1 MRSNKVTIRSFDW
14 TIILL
19 YLAMT
24 MIGLINAHSS
34 GYYGDSV
41 SFFNPDTQSG
51 RQFIW
56 FGVSIA
62 AAVFII
68 LLERSFIKNSAY
80 IFYGIIML
88 MLVAV
93 LFFPPINGQRSWFG
107 YGSFGIQPSE
117 FAKTATALAL
127 ARFMSTINI
136 RIQNRRDTA
145 RAILL
150 LLAPCI
156 LIYLQPD
163 AGTLLVF
170 LGFVFVLYREGMSG
184 NILMLT
190 LLAIVLGVLTI
201 FVKDSQV
208 LLPLINMEISGHFMI
223 ILVLLFIGL
232 AIAFI
237 IRNFIQK
244 RDRRRAFIL
253 LISGMVMA
261 IAFILVVS
269 YTYEKIL
276 KDHQRTRIEL
286 TLGMLEDPD
295 GQDYNRNRAMAAVG
309 SGQLTGKGYK
319 QATLANAKHGHVPEQ
334 TTDFAF
340 CTWSEEW
347 GFIGSAA
354 VVILFVIFLVRI
366 VGIAERQ
373 RSQFSRIY
381 AYSVAGIF
389 FMHFM
394 INIGM
399 VTGIAPVIGIPLP
412 FISYGGSS
420 LLSFSVLLFILL
432 RLDAERMEVLR

>member
-1 MRSNKVTIRSFDW
+1 V
-14 TIILL
+14 
-19 YLAMT
+19 
-24 MIGLINAHSS
+24 LINLLNSHSS
-34 GYYGDSV
+34 GYYGESV

-56 FGVSIA
+56 FGVSIIA
-62 AAVFII
+62 AIFII

-80 IFYGIIML
+80 IFYGVIML
-88 MLVAV
+88 MLIAV
-93 LFFPPINGQRSWFG
+93 LFFPPINGQKSWFG

-136 RIQNRRDTA
+136 KIQNRQDTI
-145 RAILL
+145 RALL
-150 LLAPCI
+150 FLLAPCI
-156 LIYLQPD
+156 LIFLQPD

-170 LGFVFVLYREGMSG
+170 LGFVFVLYREGLSG

-190 LLAIVLGVLTI
+190 LLAIILSVLTI
-201 FVKDSQV
+201 FVKDAV
-208 LLPLINMEISGHFMI
+208 VELPLIGADVAGHFMI
-223 ILVLLFIGL
+223 IIVVVIISL

-244 RDRRRAFIL
+244 RERRRAYVL
-253 LISGMVMA
+253 LITGLVMSSSFIMVVDYA
-261 IAFILVVS
+261 
-269 YTYEKIL
+269 YESVL
-276 KDHQRTRIEL
+276 QDHQRTRIEL
-286 TLGMLEDPD
+286 TLGMREDPD
-295 GQDYNRNRAMAAVG
+295 GEDYNRNRAMAAVG
-309 SGQLTGKGYK
+309 SGKLTGKGYK
-319 QATLANAKHGHVPEQ
+319 EATLANAKHGHVPEQ

-347 GFIGSAA
+347 GFIGSSA
-354 VVILFVIFLVRI
+354 VVILFVVFLIRI
-366 VGIAERQ
+366 IGIAERQ

-420 LLSFSVLLFILL
+420 LLSFTVLLFILL
-432 RLDAERMEVLR
+432 RLDSERMEVLR